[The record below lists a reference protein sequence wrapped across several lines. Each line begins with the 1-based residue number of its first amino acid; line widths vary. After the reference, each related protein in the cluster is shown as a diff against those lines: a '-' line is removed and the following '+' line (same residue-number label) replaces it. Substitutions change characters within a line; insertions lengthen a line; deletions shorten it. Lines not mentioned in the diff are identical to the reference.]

1 MKKIGFIG
9 MGNMAKAMAIGFIR
23 SGKVEAS
30 DMGAYAPN
38 QEKLAK
44 NAAEVG
50 FRPYAD
56 IASLIDDYEVIIM
69 ACKPYQIE
77 AVLVQETPQG
87 VVRDL
92 LAGKVL
98 LSVAITW
105 DLAKYTPLVDPT
117 TRVQYILPN
126 TPAQVCEGVFIVE
139 KDHTLT
145 EEESAWLKD
154 LLGACGTVVTMPAHL
169 IGAGSA
175 VSGCG
180 PAFAAMMLEAM
191 GDAAVKL
198 GVQRADAYKLA
209 AQMVVGTGKLMLE
222 TGAHPGAMKDAVCSP
237 AGTTI
242 RGVIAL
248 EKAGMRAAFMD
259 AVEAASGK

>member
-9 MGNMAKAMAIGFIR
+9 MGNMAKAMAIGFVR
-23 SGKVEAS
+23 SGKVQAE

-50 FRPYAD
+50 FKPYAD
-56 IASLIDDYEVIIM
+56 IESLIDDHEVIIM

-77 AVLVQETPQG
+77 NVLAQETSRG

-98 LSVAITW
+98 LSVAIHW
-105 DLAKYTPLVDPT
+105 DLAKYAPLVDPS

-139 KDHTLT
+139 KDNTLNT
-145 EEESAWLKD
+145 EEAEWLRD
-154 LLGACGTVVTMPAHL
+154 LLSACGTVVQMPAHL
-169 IGAGSA
+169 IPAGSA

-180 PAFAAMMLEAM
+180 PAFAAMMLEAL

-222 TGAHPGAMKDAVCSP
+222 TGQHPGVMKDAVCSP
-237 AGTTI
+237 GGTTI
-242 RGVIAL
+242 RGVAAL
-248 EKAGMRAAFMD
+248 EKAGMRNAFIE
-259 AVEAASGK
+259 AVEAAAAK